1 MSHEDFEDIEWLTR
15 EIEYSLNNS
24 EFTELASLS
33 LRLQSIVQKL
43 TENTDREQTVNER
56 DLEKLEKLLTRVRK
70 YQVQTELK
78 FKEYTLKISK
88 QTKMHNAYKQG

>member
-1 MSHEDFEDIEWLTR
+1 MTHEDIEEIEWLIR
-15 EIEYSLNNS
+15 EIENSLDNS

-43 TENTDREQTVNER
+43 TENADKKQTIDER
-56 DLEKLEKLLTRVRK
+56 HLEKFEKLLTRVRK

-88 QTKMHNAYKQG
+88 QTKMHNAYKQS